1 MFSGPGANSCA
12 AASDPAM
19 AACWDQIMRWEYG
32 DLAMDAYGGW
42 EYRGNRGLEVR
53 VYEWFWLNSQD
64 CVEWHAARPAARL
77 LLLALESRV
86 LSRRV

>member
-32 DLAMDAYGGW
+32 GPRQ
-42 EYRGNRGLEVR
+42 YRGNTGLEVR

-64 CVEWHAARPAARL
+64 CVEWHAARPAAQA
-77 LLLALESRV
+77 LLLALETRV